1 MSQPSGTITPF
12 DGLHQIGL
20 DITETP
26 VVKLIQKH
34 TFTKVRFLFFA
45 PSQTLPV

>member
-12 DGLHQIGL
+12 DGSHQIGL
-20 DITETP
+20 DITETA
-26 VVKLIQKH
+26 VVKLVQKRA
-34 TFTKVRFLFFA
+34 FTKVRSLFFA